1 MPVLKNMGFDEW
13 VEEMDK
19 KITVGGHLY
28 IIGKIIG
35 RRGCVFWMVQRDN
48 AIPKIF
54 TKKSDIPYSYPN
66 LKGKKY

>member
-1 MPVLKNMGFDEW
+1 MATKIKVGINTYLI
-13 VEEMDK
+13 DK
-19 KITVGGHLY
+19 TTGM
-28 IIGKIIG
+28 
-35 RRGCVFWMVQRDN
+35 RGIVFWTVQRNN